1 MNLSGKLGRSVDNLE
16 KDFCDGV
23 NFILLIG
30 QLEGE
35 ASPFHPNK
43 FFSRV
48 LKQSRLGL
56 LMEILCGIR

>member
-1 MNLSGKLGRSVDNLE
+1 MINILLDKLGRSVDDLE

-35 ASPFHPNK
+35 VGSF
-43 FFSRV
+43 
-48 LKQSRLGL
+48 
-56 LMEILCGIR
+56 